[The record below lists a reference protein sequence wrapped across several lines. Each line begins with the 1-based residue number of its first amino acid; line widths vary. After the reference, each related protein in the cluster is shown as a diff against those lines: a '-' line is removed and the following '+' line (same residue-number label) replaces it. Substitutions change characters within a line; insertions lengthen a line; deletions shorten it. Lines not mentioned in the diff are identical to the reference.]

1 MHPELKKDKILIYT
15 DDQPPKSQEA
25 VQIAAITEK
34 VPEALAALAKE
45 QAVAKE
51 LIRNLKIKDEE
62 KKQKDLI
69 ALAAEKQKQDKLKE
83 EIKKA

>member
-1 MHPELKKDKILIYT
+1 MHPELKKDKVLIYI
-15 DDQPPKSQEA
+15 DDSPPKSHEA

-51 LIRNLKIKDEE
+51 LIRELKIKDEQ
-62 KKQKDLI
+62 KKQKEQV
-69 ALAAEKQKQDKLKE
+69 LAAEKQKQEKLKE
-83 EIKKA
+83 EIK